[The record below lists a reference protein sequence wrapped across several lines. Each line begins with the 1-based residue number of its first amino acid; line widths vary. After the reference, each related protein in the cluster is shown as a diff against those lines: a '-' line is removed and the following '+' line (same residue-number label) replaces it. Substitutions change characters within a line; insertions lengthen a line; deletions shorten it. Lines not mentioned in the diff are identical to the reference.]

1 MSCTTIVRSGVL
13 FLGALGGGGW
23 GTSASKPF
31 GVSGVIT
38 MKMMSSTSSTSM
50 SGVTL
55 IFALWPPP
63 VPTAILMVESPLL
76 PTRRSG
82 RRCIWRAFSLLSKQA
97 QIIHTGRAHRI
108 HYLDHIAEVGAGI
121 CLNVDHLVRT
131 IGQAIFHLASQAVHH
146 HLVRAEVDRPI
157 THHRHQKSVFFVGI
171 LHGSGVVHLGHIHAD
186 ALLQHGRDHHE

>member
-63 VPTAILMVESPLL
+63 LPIAILIFDLL
-76 PTRRSG
+76 L
-82 RRCIWRAFSLLSKQA
+82 IHSL
-97 QIIHTGRAHRI
+97 
-108 HYLDHIAEVGAGI
+108 YCPGAGAP
-121 CLNVDHLVRT
+121 
-131 IGQAIFHLASQAVHH
+131 GG
-146 HLVRAEVDRPI
+146 
-157 THHRHQKSVFFVGI
+157 VFGGF
-171 LHGSGVVHLGHIHAD
+171 GVVF
-186 ALLQHGRDHHE
+186 R